1 VIFSNPKAYLERSKP
16 RSRDDLND
24 SVAEFF
30 KGVYDLATKHGIAD
44 VSFITHCIAETD
56 EGPESLYAPCHI
68 GNESLAPEMAD
79 YLWSYMRTNWDRRL
93 DEIKAQAAKVAKK
106 ETA

>member
-1 VIFSNPKAYLERSKP
+1 VILSNPKAYLERSKP

-44 VSFITHCIAETD
+44 VSFIAHCIAETD

>member
-1 VIFSNPKAYLERSKP
+1 VILSNPKAYLERSKP
-16 RSRDDLND
+16 RSRDEVNEAV
-24 SVAEFF
+24 SEFF
-30 KGVYDLATKHGIAD
+30 NEVYELATKHGIAD
-44 VSFITHCIAETD
+44 VSFIAHGVVRTD
-56 EGPESLYAPCHI
+56 GGSASLYAPCHI
-68 GNESLAPEMAD
+68 GNESLAPEMAA